1 MAHPASKR
9 LMAAAGLMASLAML
23 ALVTLSSIQQGRRSA
38 KLQMVLV
45 RPEQMQMMAGA
56 RRPEF
61 VSQSPI
67 HCSSFWGLGRA
78 TASDFA
84 GAAAVQLRAGLS

>member
-1 MAHPASKR
+1 
-9 LMAAAGLMASLAML
+9 MAAAGLMASLAML

-56 RRPEF
+56 RRTPNF
-61 VSQSPI
+61 VSCFPRCG
-67 HCSSFWGLGRA
+67 HVFRGLGGRPRA
-78 TASDFA
+78 ILLGPLPFS
-84 GAAAVQLRAGLS
+84 RR